1 MSAISV
7 VFGGHR
13 VCWAS
18 LAPVGHGGEVAV
30 EYWWRHDPPGPVWRD
45 GGHNLVES
53 EVGSEEAGLDTGAEE
68 EWETT
73 VAT

>member
-1 MSAISV
+1 MTISVVVISV

-30 EYWWRHDPPGPVWRD
+30 EYWWRHDPGRPVWRD

-53 EVGSEEAGLDTGAEE
+53 EVG
-68 EWETT
+68 
-73 VAT
+73 